1 MNIYLFL
8 GNKGLRIL
16 IKIVKITISRFR
28 SILNLDIPISNE
40 NNMIAIC
47 GKNNVGKTNT
57 LRAINLFFN
66 PNDFEQEID
75 IPRIKHATGGQ
86 SVYPKIEIT
95 FYDSEEDIYYA
106 ITRDLKNYSEENDGL
121 SGISFQYSGKR
132 KVNKKNKQIEELKK
146 FLGKIKFTYIESIN
160 TFIPELIS
168 NLTEDMI
175 NIQYNKTKFTESKR
189 ALKDSYEAY
198 VNGLQEI
205 LNSFSEEIS
214 ETFKSF
220 QEQWCVQF
228 NVPKKSETF
237 RELISDDV
245 TLTLNDKGSDGIIDK
260 GAGLQRLATILLTFE
275 MLSRMKK
282 TKQMIVC
289 IDEPD
294 AYMHE
299 GLQRK
304 LKNFFDEKSNDVQL
318 FFTTHSK
325 VFINPYNMENVNLLD
340 ARVYDKYSTRKKK
353 NISVIE
359 SVKVDIDTEEG
370 YNQICNHL
378 GIERVCYDVLQR
390 NNILVEGSCDKKY
403 ITELGKFFNLD
414 IPNIESLNGTD
425 NAKKYLDFYNSYYQ
439 NNPLQYKP
447 RIKVFLDNDQKGR
460 NVFQQIKPSQY
471 RNIDVKCLLSNNFC
485 MTSNMNISNNSTNN
499 EIEDL
504 LYPEL
509 ICFLVNE
516 ILSKKNMININS
528 NKICKNIKKAAFASK
543 GILDLCEHEKNS
555 VNPDRGIE
563 VCFVSSGDATIRIKE
578 GMANL
583 FNVQANHKLQRL
595 LRECEIKYPHVK
607 QEITKLLNFDDY
619 QEE

>member
-1 MNIYLFL
+1 ML
-8 GNKGLRIL
+8 
-16 IKIVKITISRFR
+16 KITKVTISRFR
-28 SILNLDIPISNE
+28 SILNLDISISNE

-57 LRAINLFFN
+57 LRALNLFFN
-66 PNDFEQEID
+66 PNDFEQQID
-75 IPRIKHATGGQ
+75 IPKIKHATGGQ

-95 FYDSEEDIYYA
+95 FYDSVERIYYC
-106 ITRDLKNYSEENDGL
+106 ISRDLKKYLENNHGL
-121 SGISFQYSGKR
+121 SGYSFEYSGKR
-132 KVNKKNKQIEELKK
+132 KLNRQPKESEDLKK
-146 FLGKIKFTYIESIN
+146 ILEKIKFTYIESIN

-175 NIQYNKTKFTESKR
+175 DIQYNKTRFTQSKKNLR
-189 ALKDSYEAY
+189 DAYETY
-198 VNGLQEI
+198 VDGLQEI
-205 LNSFSEEIS
+205 LDVFSKEIS
-214 ETFKSF
+214 ETFKLF
-220 QEQWCVQF
+220 QEQWHVQF
-228 NVPKKSETF
+228 NVPKKSESF

-245 TLTLNDKGSDGIIDK
+245 TLTLNDNGSEGILDK

-275 MLSRMKK
+275 MLSRIRK

-299 GLQRK
+299 GLQKK
-304 LKNFFDEKSNDVQL
+304 LKAFFDEKSNEVQL

-340 ARVYDKYSTRKKK
+340 ANVYEQYSTRKKK

-359 SVKVDIDTEEG
+359 TLKIDIDTEEG

-378 GIERVCYDVLQR
+378 GIEMVCYDVLQK
-390 NNILVEGSCDKKY
+390 NNILVEGKCDKKY

-414 IPNIESLNGTD
+414 IPNIESLNGAD

-439 NNPLQYKP
+439 NNPLHYKP
-447 RIKVFLDNDQKGR
+447 KIKLLLDNDQKGR
-460 NVFQQIKPSQY
+460 SVLQQIKTDRY
-471 RNIDVKCLLSNNFC
+471 NNIDVKCLLSNNFC
-485 MTSNMNISNNSTNN
+485 LNSNMDLNNNTTNN

-516 ILSKKNMININS
+516 ILKKKEMNSINS
-528 NKICKNIKKAAFASK
+528 SKICKNIKKSAFASK
-543 GILDLCEHEKNS
+543 GILDLCEYEKNNE
-555 VNPDRGIE
+555 NPDRGVEI
-563 VCFVSSGDATIRIKE
+563 CFSSSGGVTTKLKE
-578 GMANL
+578 SMANL
-583 FNVQANHKLQRL
+583 FNIQANQKLQRL
-595 LRECEIKYPHVK
+595 LRECDEKYPNVK
-607 QEITKLLNFDDY
+607 SEIIELLNFDNYD
-619 QEE
+619 EL